1 MKKQINFDMDA
12 AIKALRDGKDLS
24 GREGILTPLI
34 KQLTEA
40 AMNAELDDPLA
51 SDIMPNRRN
60 GSTSKT
66 MKSPVGEFELNTPRD
81 RAGTFAPQIVKK
93 HQTHLTDELSG
104 LLDCCR
110 DRLVK
115 ERPSPVRAGE

>member
-66 MKSPVGEFELNTPRD
+66 MKSPVGEFELNTPRN
-81 RAGTFAPQIVKK
+81 
-93 HQTHLTDELSG
+93 S
-104 LLDCCR
+104 
-110 DRLVK
+110 
-115 ERPSPVRAGE
+115 